1 MKANS
6 KKMTAE
12 ITSALAAATFVNTTA
27 KKMMKKIDAT
37 AKKMTKTITKKMDA
51 TAKKSQKDIVKKE
64 QKQKTT
70 AKKAA
75 PKKQIEPAVPSN

>member
-6 KKMTAE
+6 KKMTDE

-37 AKKMTKTITKKMDA
+37 AKKMAKTITKGHC
-51 TAKKSQKDIVKKE
+51 KKR
-64 QKQKTT
+64 T
-70 AKKAA
+70 KA
-75 PKKQIEPAVPSN
+75 SNNS